1 MRGATWPHT
10 GNLPLAGNGKSLS
23 ESTDTNK
30 QKNMNINTETK
41 TKKVNLYWLEC
52 FVSIIN
58 SLVVTDKALFGIK
71 AGKWGNY
78 TA

>member
-1 MRGATWPHT
+1 M
-10 GNLPLAGNGKSLS
+10 AGNGKSLP

-30 QKNMNINTETK
+30 QKIQRQRQRKIKAPSGKKK
-41 TKKVNLYWLEC
+41 TRSESTDLFQLEC
-52 FVSIIN
+52 FVIILD